1 MYILITHSVSLAIT
15 SLMIWGLASAAW
27 VALKLA
33 DEIIGAVACIP
44 LVLIDALAPAIE
56 AVTTTPTSPATSP
69 AVTNLRCP
77 ASLDQYRQYELPP
90 GCSYDPDTLNLN
102 AEEDFKLRKS
112 AATRKYSLDTKAS
125 ELHWWSICLAE
136 SFGRNTVDT
145 FGTKNFTPD
154 VLYKISCRLRQQ
166 ILLTQLAK
174 EAKEAKEAKSLLDH

>member
-1 MYILITHSVSLAIT
+1 MITNSVSLAIT

-33 DEIIGAVACIP
+33 GEIIGAVACIP
-44 LVLIDALAPAIE
+44 LVLIDVVADALAPAIE
-56 AVTTTPTSPATSP
+56 AVTITPTSPAMSPTTTP

-77 ASLDQYRQYELPP
+77 ASLDQYRQYELLP

-112 AATRKYSLDTKAS
+112 AVTRKYSLDTKAS

-145 FGTKNFTPD
+145 FGTKTFTAD
-154 VLYKISCRLRQQ
+154 VLYKISCHLRQQ

-174 EAKEAKEAKSLLDH
+174 EAKSLLDH